1 MKTNSLITFL
11 AGAAVGAVLGLL
23 FAPEK
28 GEATRRKIKDAAK
41 DGCDRLEE
49 ALAEAIQEAE
59 GDESETD
66 DSESGG
72 AGKSETDGTEQDK
85 DGNSVED
92 VAGRKIEIA

>member
-11 AGAAVGAVLGLL
+11 AGAAVGAAFGLL

-59 GDESETD
+59 GDEPETD
-66 DSESGG
+66 DSEPGD
-72 AGKSETDGTEQDK
+72 AGKSETDGTGQDK
-85 DGNSVED
+85 DGNSAD
-92 VAGRKIEIA
+92 DAAGRKIEIA